1 MRLIDA
7 DALYKNTAE
16 LDAQA
21 LHMCEVTMYD
31 EDLTEWRKWSAILK
45 ERSAFKHDVMDAP
58 TVDAVPVVRCK
69 DCINRYSSCPMIT
82 IHPDGS
88 ITFRAQDDWY
98 CFMWKEKE

>member
-7 DALYKNTAE
+7 DALKKNFPKDNDWEYPVNTNE
-16 LDAQA
+16 YVCECIDAQ
-21 LHMCEVTMYD
+21 
-31 EDLTEWRKWSAILK
+31 
-45 ERSAFKHDVMDAP
+45 P

-98 CFMWKEKE
+98 CFMWKGKEE